1 LQAGHC
7 AYAGLACLH
16 SSTAAGSTQAPAF
29 TSSVSNSTFQYA
41 SNLSDF
47 VSGQRSCNL
56 LGGHL
61 ASYTS
66 LEEQMEVEQHYIASG
81 YLFPKARPFY
91 WMGLRTNATAE
102 PRRYTWIDPTL
113 VSQVYDP
120 SSSYAHWGNAAGQ
133 AEPNNLYFPPELCIG
148 ANFSGSYEGAAG
160 WADANCGMKYP
171 IMCRLAREQ
180 PAPCA
185 ASAPLPL
192 SSLMRPALS
201 PSAGC
206 MQVHSPASYR

>member
-1 LQAGHC
+1 MWWQPALMQAARVQLH
-7 AYAGLACLH
+7 ANAAACQVHAH
-16 SSTAAGSTQAPAF
+16 SPDPLLTLEHACPSAAPGSTQAPPF
-29 TSSVSNSTFQYA
+29 TSSVTNSTFQYA

-47 VSGQRSCNL
+47 TAGQKACNL

-61 ASYTS
+61 ASYVS
-66 LEEQMEVEQHYIASG
+66 LEEQVEVEQHFIKAG

-102 PRRYTWIDPTL
+102 PRKYTWIDPTL
-113 VSQVYDP
+113 VTQVYDP

-148 ANFSGSYEGAAG
+148 ANFSGSFEGAAG

-171 IMCRLAREQ
+171 IMCRLARGWL
-180 PAPCA
+180 A
-185 ASAPLPL
+185 
-192 SSLMRPALS
+192 
-201 PSAGC
+201 
-206 MQVHSPASYR
+206 PASCSVPI